1 MRIAFDAHMIGER
14 ETGNES
20 YALNLLRGLAT
31 LPDDDNTYAVLTPR
45 PQALRDAIT
54 LPPRFEVVRVR
65 PAASVLRIPLGM
77 PLAIRSARADLLHVT
92 YIAPPRPGCPTV
104 VAVHDL
110 SYLAHPEWLSWR
122 VRFTLKQLVPRS
134 VRAAARVIAI
144 SDFTKR
150 DLVQRYGLPP
160 EKIVVVPL
168 AAGANVTP
176 LPDAAALPLPA
187 GIRDPFILAVGN
199 LEPRKNLATL
209 IEAFAELVRQHAFGG
224 QLVIAGKAKYRG
236 EGTAGVVARL
246 GLEGR
251 VTFTGFVDDATL
263 RLLYNRA
270 ALFAYPSLYE
280 GFGLPLLEAMACGC
294 PVVASNATAIP
305 QTAGDAAI
313 LVDPTSSAALTAAM
327 ARVLGDAELAR
338 RMSIEGKAQAARYS
352 WTRTA
357 ELTRAVYAHA
367 LGHPRPDPPPQAGEG
382 KVAREIQT

>member
-1 MRIAFDAHMIGER
+1 MIGER

-31 LPDDDNTYAVLTPR
+31 LTDDDSQYGVLTPR
-45 PQALRDAIT
+45 PQALRAAIT
-54 LPPRFEVVRVR
+54 LPPRFEVVRVW
-65 PAASVLRIPLGM
+65 PAASALRIPFGM
-77 PLAIRSARADLLHVT
+77 PIALASWRSNLLHVT
-92 YIAPPRPGCPTV
+92 YIAPGRPGCPTV
-104 VAVHDL
+104 VTVHDL

-122 VRFTLKQLVPRS
+122 VRFTLNQLVPRS

-144 SDFTKR
+144 SEFTKQ
-150 DLVQRYGLPP
+150 DLIQRYGLSP

-168 AAGANVTP
+168 AAGANFTP
-176 LPDAAALPLPA
+176 QPDAAAQPLPA
-187 GIRDPFILAVGN
+187 GIREPFILAVGN

-209 IEAFAELVRQHAFGG
+209 IQAFAELVRQQKFAG
-224 QLVIAGKAKYRG
+224 QLVIAGKATYRG
-236 EGTAGVVARL
+236 EEAAGAVARL

-251 VTFTGFVDDATL
+251 VIFTGFVDDATL

-270 ALFAYPSLYE
+270 TLFAYPSLYE

-313 LVDPTSSAALTAAM
+313 LVDPTSVAALTAAM
-327 ARVLGDAELAR
+327 ARIVADPEQAR
-338 RMSIEGKAQAARYS
+338 RMSAQGKAQAARFS

-357 ELTRAVYAHA
+357 ELTRAVYEEA
-367 LGHPRPDPPPQAGEG
+367 LS
-382 KVAREIQT
+382 

>member
-1 MRIAFDAHMIGER
+1 VRIALDAHMIGER

-31 LPDDDNTYAVLTPR
+31 LTDDDNQYAVLTPR
-45 PQALRDAIT
+45 PQVLRELIT
-54 LPPRFEVVRVR
+54 LPPRFQVVRVR
-65 PAASVLRIPLGM
+65 PATSALRIPLGM
-77 PLAIRSARADLLHVT
+77 PLAIRSARCDLLHVT

-104 VAVHDL
+104 VSVHDL

-122 VRFTLKQLVPRS
+122 VRFTLKKLVPRS

-144 SDFTKR
+144 SDFTKQ
-150 DLVQRYGLPP
+150 DLVQRYGLSP
-160 EKIVVVPL
+160 EGIVVIPL
-168 AAGANVTP
+168 AAGATFTP
-176 LPDAAALPLPA
+176 LPDAASRPLPT
-187 GIRDPFILAVGN
+187 GIREPFILAVGN

-209 IEAFAELVRQHAFGG
+209 IDAFAELVRQHSFAGS
-224 QLVIAGKAKYRG
+224 LVIAGKAKYRG
-236 EGTAGVVARL
+236 EEAGGAVVRL

-251 VTFTGFVDDATL
+251 VVFTGFIDDATL

-270 ALFAYPSLYE
+270 TLFVYPSLYE

-313 LVDPTSSAALTAAM
+313 LVDPTSVAALTAAM
-327 ARVLGDAELAR
+327 ARVVGNPELAR
-338 RMSIEGKAQAARYS
+338 RLSFQGKAQSARFS

-357 ELTRAVYAHA
+357 ELTRRVYREA
-367 LGHPRPDPPPQAGEG
+367 LAGRHPAPTRPSPIGGEG
-382 KVAREIQT
+382 

>member
-1 MRIAFDAHMIGER
+1 VRIAFDAHMIGER

-20 YALNLLRGLAT
+20 YALNLLRGLAA
-31 LPDDDNTYAVLTPR
+31 LSDDDNTYAVLTPL
-45 PQALRDAIT
+45 PQALRAAIS
-54 LPPRFEVVRVR
+54 LPPRFQVVRVR
-65 PAASVLRIPLGM
+65 PAASVLRIPVGM
-77 PLAIRSARADLLHVT
+77 PLAIRSTRADLLHVT

-104 VAVHDL
+104 VTVHDL
-110 SYLAHPEWLSWR
+110 SYVAHPDWLSWR
-122 VRFTLKQLVPRS
+122 VRVTLNQLLPRS

-144 SDFTKR
+144 SDFTKQ
-150 DLVQRYGLPP
+150 DLVQRYGLPA

-168 AAGANVTP
+168 AAGANFTP
-176 LPDAAALPLPA
+176 LPDAAARPLPA
-187 GIRDPFILAVGN
+187 GVREPFILAVGN

-209 IEAFAELVRQHAFGG
+209 IEAFAALVRQHAFAG
-224 QLVIAGKAKYRG
+224 QLLIAGKVKYRG
-236 EGTAGVVARL
+236 EDAAVAVTRL

-251 VTFTGFVDDATL
+251 VIFTGFVDDATL

-313 LVDPTSSAALTAAM
+313 LVDPTSITDLAAAM
-327 ARVLGDAELAR
+327 ECVVGDAEMAR
-338 RMSIEGKAQAARYS
+338 RMSVAGKAQAARFS

-357 ELTRAVYAHA
+357 ELTRRVYQEA
-367 LGHPRPDPPPQAGEG
+367 LSS
-382 KVAREIQT
+382 

>member
-1 MRIAFDAHMIGER
+1 MIGER

-31 LPDDDNTYAVLTPR
+31 LSDDDTQYGVLTPR
-45 PQALRDAIT
+45 PKALRAAIT
-54 LPPRFEVVRVR
+54 LPPRFEVVRVW
-65 PAASVLRIPLGM
+65 PATSALRIPFGM
-77 PLAIRSARADLLHVT
+77 PIALASWRSNLLHVT
-92 YIAPPRPGCPTV
+92 YIAPGRPGCPTV
-104 VAVHDL
+104 VTVHDL

-122 VRFTLKQLVPRS
+122 VRLTLNQLVPRS

-144 SDFTKR
+144 SDFTKQ
-150 DLVQRYGLPP
+150 DLVQRYGLPA
-160 EKIVVVPL
+160 ERIVVVPL
-168 AAGANVTP
+168 AAGTDFTP
-176 LPDAAALPLPA
+176 LPDAAARPLPT
-187 GIRDPFILAVGN
+187 GIREPFILAVGN

-209 IEAFAELVRQHAFGG
+209 IEAFAEMVRQHTFAG

-236 EGTAGVVARL
+236 EEAAGAVTRL

-251 VTFTGFVDDATL
+251 VIFTGFIDDETL

-270 ALFAYPSLYE
+270 TLFAYPSLYE

-313 LVDPTSSAALTAAM
+313 LVDPTSVAALAAAM
-327 ARVLGDAELAR
+327 GRVVGDPELVR
-338 RMSIEGKAQAARYS
+338 RMSADGKAQAARFS

-357 ELTRAVYAHA
+357 ELTRRVYQEA
-367 LGHPRPDPPPQAGEG
+367 LS
-382 KVAREIQT
+382 

>member
-1 MRIAFDAHMIGER
+1 VRIAFDAHMIGER

-31 LPDDDNTYAVLTPR
+31 LPDDDNQYAVLTPR
-45 PQALRDAIT
+45 PQALREAVS
-54 LPPRFEVVRVR
+54 LPTRFQVVRVR
-65 PAASVLRIPLGM
+65 PAASALRIPFGI
-77 PLAIRSARADLLHVT
+77 PLAVRASKSELLHVT
-92 YIAPPRPGCPTV
+92 YIAPPWPGCPTV

-110 SYLAHPEWLSWR
+110 SYLAHPEWISRR
-122 VRFTLKQLVPRS
+122 VRFTLNRLVPRS

-144 SDFTKR
+144 SDYTKQ
-150 DLVQRYGLPP
+150 DLVRRYGLPA

-168 AAGANVTP
+168 AAGANFTP
-176 LPDAAALPLPA
+176 LPDAPARPLPA
-187 GIRDPFILAVGN
+187 GIREPFILAVGN

-209 IEAFAELVRQHAFGG
+209 IEAFAEMVRQQTFAG

-236 EGTAGVVARL
+236 ADAAGAVARL

-251 VTFTGFVDDATL
+251 VIFTGFVDDETL

-270 ALFAYPSLYE
+270 TLFAYPSLYE

-313 LVDPTSSAALTAAM
+313 LVDSTSVAALTAAI
-327 ARVLGDAELAR
+327 ARVVSDPELAR
-338 RMSIEGKAQAARYS
+338 RLSVEGRAHAARFS

-357 ELTRAVYAHA
+357 ELTRRVYQEA
-367 LGHPRPDPPPQAGEG
+367 LS
-382 KVAREIQT
+382 

>member
-1 MRIAFDAHMIGER
+1 MRVAFDAHMIGER

-20 YALNLLRGLAT
+20 YALNLLRGLAA
-31 LPDDDNTYAVLTPR
+31 LPDDENQYGVLTPR
-45 PQALRDAIT
+45 PQALRTAIT
-54 LPPRFEVVRVR
+54 LPPRFEVVRVW
-65 PAASVLRIPLGM
+65 PAASALRIPFGM
-77 PLAIRSARADLLHVT
+77 PIALASWRSNLLHVT
-92 YIAPPRPGCPTV
+92 YIAPGRPGCPTV
-104 VAVHDL
+104 VTVHDL

-122 VRFTLKQLVPRS
+122 VRFTLNQLVPRS

-144 SDFTKR
+144 SDFTKQ
-150 DLVQRYGLPP
+150 DLVQRYGLPA

-168 AAGANVTP
+168 AAGANFTP
-176 LPDAAALPLPA
+176 LADAAARPLPS
-187 GIRDPFILAVGN
+187 GIGEPFILAVGN

-209 IEAFAELVRQHAFGG
+209 IAAFAEMVRQHAFAG

-236 EGTAGVVARL
+236 EEAAGVVTRL

-251 VTFTGFVDDATL
+251 VVFTGFIDDETL

-270 ALFAYPSLYE
+270 TLFAYPSLYE

-313 LVDPTSSAALTAAM
+313 LVDPTSVAALAAAM
-327 ARVLGDAELAR
+327 ARVVGDPELAR
-338 RMSIEGKAQAARYS
+338 RLSVEGRAQAARFS

-357 ELTRAVYAHA
+357 ELTRGVYQEAVA
-367 LGHPRPDPPPQAGEG
+367 
-382 KVAREIQT
+382 

>member
-1 MRIAFDAHMIGER
+1 MIGER

-31 LPDDDNTYAVLTPR
+31 LPDDDTTYAVLTPR
-45 PQALRDAIT
+45 PQVLRDAIT
-54 LPPRFEVVRVR
+54 LPPRFQVARVR
-65 PAASVLRIPLGM
+65 PAASALRIPLGM
-77 PLAIRSARADLLHVT
+77 PLAIRSTRADLLHVT

-104 VAVHDL
+104 VTVHDL

-122 VRFTLKQLVPRS
+122 VRFTLDRLVPRS

-144 SDFTKR
+144 SDFTKQ
-150 DLVQRYGLPP
+150 DLVQRCGLPP
-160 EKIVVVPL
+160 EKIVVVAL
-168 AAGANVTP
+168 AAGANFTL
-176 LPDAAALPLPA
+176 LPEAAARPLLA
-187 GIRDPFILAVGN
+187 GIREPFILAVGN

-209 IEAFAELVRQHAFGG
+209 IEAFAELVRQHAFAG

-236 EGTAGVVARL
+236 EDAAGVVARL
-246 GLEGR
+246 GLKGR
-251 VTFTGFVDDATL
+251 VVLTGFVDDATL

-270 ALFAYPSLYE
+270 ALFVYPSLYE

-313 LVDPTSSAALTAAM
+313 LVDPTSVAALVAAM
-327 ARVLGDAELAR
+327 ARVVGDAELAR
-338 RMSIEGKAQAARYS
+338 RMSIEGKAQAARFS

-357 ELTRAVYAHA
+357 ELTRAVYADA
-367 LGHPRPDPPPQAGEG
+367 LGYPHPALPRKRG
-382 KVAREIQT
+382 REK

>member
-1 MRIAFDAHMIGER
+1 MIGER

-31 LPDDDNTYAVLTPR
+31 LTDDDNQYAVLTPR
-45 PQALRDAIT
+45 PQALRAAIT
-54 LPPRFEVVRVR
+54 LPPRFEVVKVR
-65 PAASVLRIPLGM
+65 PAASALRIPLGM
-77 PLAIRSARADLLHVT
+77 PLAIRSARCDLLHVT

-122 VRFTLKQLVPRS
+122 VRFTLNQLVPRS

-144 SDFTKR
+144 SDFTKQ
-150 DLVQRYGLPP
+150 DLVERYGLPAD
-160 EKIVVVPL
+160 KIVVVPL
-168 AAGANVTP
+168 AAGTNFTP
-176 LPDAAALPLPA
+176 LPDAAEQPLPA
-187 GIRDPFILAVGN
+187 GIREPFILAVGN

-209 IEAFAELVRQHAFGG
+209 IEAFAEMVRQHAFAG

-236 EGTAGVVARL
+236 EEAAGAVARL

-251 VTFTGFVDDATL
+251 VIFTGFIDDHTL

-270 ALFAYPSLYE
+270 RLFAYPSRYE

-313 LVDPTSSAALTAAM
+313 LVDPTSVAALTAAM
-327 ARVLGDAELAR
+327 ARVVGDPELAR
-338 RMSIEGKAQAARYS
+338 RMSIDGKAQAARFS

-357 ELTRAVYAHA
+357 ELTLDVYKDAIGGPHPA
-367 LGHPRPDPPPQAGEG
+367 LPRERG
-382 KVAREIQT
+382 REK